1 MTHVLIIEDE
11 ILIAL
16 DLAEQL
22 EDHGAFSFAF
32 ASSEE
37 RAIAAARERR
47 PDVITCDI
55 SLAQGLGPRAI
66 EAIREAVGP
75 IPTIFVTGTPDA
87 ALMQYQ
93 PCVILQKPV
102 DPKSLVA
109 AFRQFKK
116 MPDY

>member
-37 RAIAAARERR
+37 RAVAAAHERR
-47 PDVITCDI
+47 PDVITCDVT
-55 SLAQGLGPRAI
+55 LAQGFGPQAVGK
-66 EAIREAVGP
+66 IREAIGP
-75 IPTIFVTGTPDA
+75 VPTIFVTGAPDA
-87 ALMQYQ
+87 KLLEHQ
-93 PCVILQKPV
+93 PCVILQKPI
-102 DPKSLVA
+102 DPAALVE
-109 AFRQFKK
+109 AFRAFKR
-116 MPDY
+116 